1 MEFGVPT
8 QKLISPAIT
17 PSMNL
22 LVYKPMANSEVT
34 IVKRG
39 IVNDAGCERVS
50 EPRNG
55 VMRWRLWLPWLA
67 PPPMRTNAWL
77 KMPLSWIDISN
88 REAMETTPSK
98 ELAKARKPYT
108 ITKQREKWTDEEH
121 NKFLEALGLYGREWQ
136 RIQEHVGTKTTVQ
149 IRSHAQKFFLKL
161 QKGIGGMCPGHPYG
175 IEIPPPRHKRKP
187 SHPSDEEKVS
197 NCSRSL
203 AWPSTDKV
211 AMDAK
216 GKKPMEHATD
226 ETMNQAFGKCNSCA
240 SICCGNNNAY
250 SFSEHLP
257 MTDESVKMTGNYL
270 HLFEMNG
277 NFTNPQINFTPIE
290 ERYEI
295 LKKMDEPF
303 TSPKHTLQGEERYQ
317 NIVSPQINGAKCSG
331 EGISASFIEHQDAD
345 ADLNLFLNP
354 TRSITCMSK
363 DPAISSTHQAV
374 PSTSFYDEF
383 HNDENAST
391 ALSGLTT
398 NSFPKLHAEA
408 SIAASLLAHPIVD
421 SSTISDTNINVG
433 GAQEKHDNITP
444 SISAIIAAT
453 VEAAAAWWRFN
464 GLLSS
469 PFQSNILS
477 TTQIMMQNLTKAS
490 KDLEGDSGTK
500 ENTKLQS
507 CATLLEPSSSK
518 TVEKLIV
525 ERTEKL
531 PNQYV
536 LSSIVK
542 GINEVNQIP
551 SKKKHDLSSCDSNTS
566 PFTEA
571 VNVNI
576 RQLRAAGRLNKPYN
590 ERPKQGPLA
599 FEALFSQK
607 VLPQSFGAPHMDY
620 DKLDLNL
627 KKEAALGLQIDLN
640 RKIFTENVCNS
651 AEEEEASSLILRPEE
666 RIE

>member
-1 MEFGVPT
+1 MPG
-8 QKLISPAIT
+8 
-17 PSMNL
+17 
-22 LVYKPMANSEVT
+22 
-34 IVKRG
+34 
-39 IVNDAGCERVS
+39 
-50 EPRNG
+50 
-55 VMRWRLWLPWLA
+55 
-67 PPPMRTNAWL
+67 WL

-88 REAMETTPSK
+88 KGAMETTPSK
-98 ELAKARKPYT
+98 ELAKARKTYT

-121 NKFLEALGLYGREWQ
+121 NKFLDALGLYGREWQ
-136 RIQEHVGTKTTVQ
+136 RIQEHVGTKTTIQ

-187 SHPSDEEKVS
+187 SHPSDEEKVN

-203 AWPSTDKV
+203 AWPSTDEV

-226 ETMNQAFGKCNSCA
+226 ESMNQAFGKCNSCA
-240 SICCGNNNAY
+240 SVYCGNNNAY

-270 HLFEMNG
+270 HLLEMNG
-277 NFTNPQINFTPIE
+277 NFTNPQMNFTPVE

-303 TSPKHTLQGEERYQ
+303 TSPKHTLQGGERYK

-331 EGISASFIEHQDAD
+331 ED

-354 TRSITCMSK
+354 TRSITFMSK
-363 DPAISSTHQAV
+363 DPAISSTLQAV
-374 PSTSFYDEF
+374 PSTSFY
-383 HNDENAST
+383 DENAST

-398 NSFPKLHAEA
+398 NSFPKLHAKA
-408 SIAASLLAHPIVD
+408 SIAASLLAHPVVD
-421 SSTISDTNINVG
+421 SSTISDTKIDFG
-433 GAQEKHDNITP
+433 GAQEKHGDITP
-444 SISAIIAAT
+444 NISAIIAAT

-469 PFQSNILS
+469 PFQSNIPS
-477 TTQIMMQNLTKAS
+477 AIQTMMQNLTKTS

-500 ENTKLQS
+500 VNTKLQS
-507 CATLLEPSSSK
+507 CATSLKPSSSSK
-518 TVEKLIV
+518 TVEKLRV

-542 GINEVNQIP
+542 EINDVNQVP
-551 SKKKHDLSSCDSNTS
+551 SNKKHDLSSCDSKTS

-571 VNVNI
+571 VNV
-576 RQLRAAGRLNKPYN
+576 RQLKNAGRLNKPYN

-651 AEEEEASSLILRPEE
+651 AEEEEASSLILRTEE